1 MRVAVLILLIAS
13 LARAE
18 DERVA
23 VVAKNDVEVALIAD
37 GDDRARAVVRNRN
50 RHAVAV
56 SFTISASVSG
66 DDGETFS
73 AVLPPLAEIGR
84 EDGFPFAG
92 SPVLAGIRIGAVE
105 KQRLEDVPG
114 MVAGEAQD
122 LDGVH
127 ARMWTHPSA
136 PGWAF
141 LSLRNDNV
149 GRVDVSY
156 AWYLDDPPRIERQPI
171 PGEAWAGRHGEI
183 AWRMRPP
190 EDGVEPPNRAFD
202 LKAVI
207 GGR

>member
-1 MRVAVLILLIAS
+1 MRCLLLLL
-13 LARAE
+13 LAIGLRAE
-18 DERVA
+18 DERLA

-50 RHAVAV
+50 RYAVAV
-56 SFTISASVSG
+56 SFTVSASVAG
-66 DDGETFS
+66 DDGEAFS

-92 SPVLAGIRIGAVE
+92 SPVFAQVRITAVD

-114 MVAGEAQD
+114 IVAGDTQQ
-122 LDGVH
+122 LNGVS

-141 LSLRNDNV
+141 LDFRNDNT
-149 GRVDVSY
+149 GRVNVSY
-156 AWYLDDPPRIERQPI
+156 GWYLDHPPRVEQQPI
-171 PGEAWAGRHGEI
+171 PGDFWAGRNGEI
-183 AWRMRPP
+183 VWRVRPP
-190 EDGVEPPNRAFD
+190 EEGDEPPNRAFD